1 MAGSSGSNKHLKTLK
16 RLSILLFAVLICL
29 PAFAQQTGISG
40 RVGDASS
47 AVMANVVVTAVGEDG
62 TKFTTTTNATG
73 LYQFPGLRAGTYR
86 LRFEVPGFAPA
97 ERTVGLLVGQVATVD
112 IAMQLSQTSSTVN
125 VEATA
130 IAVDTSNSNVS
141 GDVSPTEVSK
151 MPLNGR
157 NYLQLAMMVPGITSN
172 DVQNSPLGTTDSGKM
187 QINVDGQQVTQN
199 SAGTSFGQPIFSD
212 DAIDQYQIIT
222 NRFDA
227 TMGRSSRLQVIVQ
240 TKSGTNAF
248 HGTLFGYFRNSD
260 FNAADPVAHKVL
272 PFSDQQFGGTV
283 GGPVIKNKLF
293 FFFSYEGERQ
303 PLTSVDSPT
312 DYYNTSDQQI
322 TFNFPNSYNT
332 RAYLLHMDWQAS
344 AKQRLSVRASGSTWA
359 IPFDGVAGTVS
370 PQGEYAATRTFYAVA
385 GTWTSILT
393 PALVNEAK
401 IGFNHYSWSNTPL
414 LQTQGFQSLDGNSW
428 GAPYNYP
435 QTLGQNN
442 IQFRDDLFWLKGD
455 HSFKF
460 GADYQHLPYSGNFGQ
475 YVRGV
480 VTGFSA
486 GVASASVG
494 GDPKQFLINVFPV
507 WNQPSTWNV
516 ALLDPYVTTFV
527 QGFGNFI
534 YNIPTNNMGAWFQ
547 DDWKVN
553 KKLTLNLGIR
563 YDNDLGIFNPNLHL
577 TGVGAPSTPHY
588 NQNFL
593 FQPRF
598 GFTYDPTGSRKTV
611 IRGGAGLYYADIQAN
626 QTIDGDIFNGQTTLS
641 PSLSPTTANPINL
654 LESPNPFGYTSTQF
668 LSGTVPVSIQSIQPL
683 GPNVR
688 TPYSLQMSGG
698 VEREFAKNWMF
709 SADFVHFRIYHDW
722 VRTDAN
728 LFENLS
734 TGYAENPSTSGRPDT
749 HYSNIKNFTT
759 PDAGG
764 SIYNALQVAVQ
775 HRFSQKFSTQV
786 AYTLS
791 HLKDSTTGP
800 FYYPNNQFN
809 LAGEWGPSPDNQTN
823 TLTLAGTYTIW
834 KGIALSGQLHYGSGQ
849 NFQVLSSATPL
860 GLSGV
865 VDNRLVP
872 ATTPTFISPSCVSA
886 APGFPG
892 ENIVARD
899 CLVGNPI
906 VRMDM
911 RLSKTFLVKDR
922 FRFIPMIEAFNLFNH
937 ANFGSYQTTINVASF
952 GQPAQVTTIGDLTY
966 QPRMLQFAGR
976 FEF

>member
-1 MAGSSGSNKHLKTLK
+1 MRNLLALRAALSVISIGSLP
-16 RLSILLFAVLICL
+16 LI
-29 PAFAQQTGISG
+29 AQQTGISG
-40 RVGDASS
+40 RVGESS
-47 AVMANVVVTAVGEDG
+47 NAVIPNVAVTVTGEDG
-62 TKFTTTTNATG
+62 TKLSTVTNATG
-73 LYQFPGLRAGTYR
+73 LYQFPGLRAGTYK

-97 ERTVGLLVGQVATVD
+97 ERTLNLPVGETATIDVEMQVG
-112 IAMQLSQTSSTVN
+112 QTSSTVN
-125 VEATA
+125 VEAVA
-130 IAVDTSNSNVS
+130 NAVDTSNSNVS

-151 MPLNGR
+151 IPLNGR

-227 TMGRSSRLQVIVQ
+227 TMGRSSRLQVVVQ

-260 FNAADPVAHKVL
+260 FNAADSVAHKVL

-283 GGPVIKNKLF
+283 GGPILKNKVF

-312 DYYNTSDQQI
+312 DYTNAAGQQI

-332 RAYLLHMDWQAS
+332 RAYLLHMDWQINS
-344 AKQRLSVRASGSTWA
+344 SQRLSVRASGSTWA

-385 GTWTSILT
+385 GTWTWILK

-401 IGFNHYSWSNTPL
+401 IGFNHYNWANTPL

-435 QTLGQNN
+435 QVLGQNN
-442 IQFRDDLFWLKGD
+442 TQYRDDLFWLKGN

-480 VTGFSA
+480 VTGFNA
-486 GVASASVG
+486 GAASV
-494 GDPKQFLINVFPV
+494 PLIDVFPV

-516 ALLDPYVTTFV
+516 ALLNPYVTTFV
-527 QGFGNFI
+527 QGFGSFI
-534 YNIPTNNMGAWFQ
+534 YNIPTNNMGAWVQ
-547 DDWKVN
+547 DDWKVT
-553 KKLTLNLGIR
+553 KKLTLNLGLR
-563 YDNDLGIFNPNLHL
+563 YDNDLGIFDPNLHL
-577 TGVGAPSTPHY
+577 TGAGAPATPHY
-588 NQNFL
+588 NQNLL
-593 FQPRF
+593 FQPRL

-611 IRGGAGLYYADIQAN
+611 IRGGAGLFYADIQAN
-626 QTIDGDIFNGQTTLS
+626 QTIDGQIFNGQTTLS
-641 PSLSPTTANPINL
+641 PSLSPTAANPINL
-654 LESPNPFGYTSTQF
+654 LASPNPFGFTSSQF
-668 LSGTVPVSIQSIQPL
+668 LTGQVPISIQSIQPL

-698 VEREFAKNWMF
+698 VEHQFAKNWSF

-728 LFENLS
+728 LFENLA
-734 TGYAENPSTSGRPDT
+734 TGYAENPSTSGRPDPN
-749 HYSNIKNFTT
+749 YSNIKNFIT
-759 PDAGG
+759 PDAAG
-764 SIYNALQVAVQ
+764 SIYNALQVSVQ
-775 HRFSQKFSTQV
+775 HRFSQNFSTQV

-791 HLKDSTTGP
+791 RLKDSTTGP

-809 LAGEWGPSPDNQTN
+809 LASEWGPSPDNQTN
-823 TLTLAGTYTIW
+823 TLTVAGTYTVW
-834 KGIALSGQLHYGSGQ
+834 KGIALSGQLHFGSGQ
-849 NFQVLSSATPL
+849 NFQVLSSVTPL

-865 VDNRLVP
+865 VDNRLFP
-872 ATTPTFISPSCVSA
+872 STTPVYVSPSCVSA
-886 APGFPG
+886 APGFTG
-892 ENIVARD
+892 EDVLARD

-906 VRMDM
+906 VRVDL
-911 RLSKTFLVKDR
+911 RLSKTFTVKEHY
-922 FRFIPMIEAFNLFNH
+922 RFIPMIEAFNLLNH
-937 ANFGSYQTTINVASF
+937 SNFGSYQTTANVASF